1 MTKFNNVSTKD
12 LIEIGKL
19 SKEIKKNMA
28 DGNEKIAYDILGDL
42 NNKLSDLNGNVLEMD
57 EVLKIEQQSKDS
69 ALITLGLYFL
79 RTIYN
84 SCNERSGIT
93 C

>member
-42 NNKLSDLNGNVLEMD
+42 NDKLSNLNGNVLEMD
-57 EVLKIEQQSKDS
+57 EVLKIE
-69 ALITLGLYFL
+69 
-79 RTIYN
+79 
-84 SCNERSGIT
+84 
-93 C
+93 

>member
-1 MTKFNNVSTKD
+1 MTKFNNISTKD

-57 EVLKIEQQSKDS
+57 EVLKIE
-69 ALITLGLYFL
+69 
-79 RTIYN
+79 
-84 SCNERSGIT
+84 
-93 C
+93 

>member
-57 EVLKIEQQSKDS
+57 EVLKIE
-69 ALITLGLYFL
+69 
-79 RTIYN
+79 
-84 SCNERSGIT
+84 
-93 C
+93 

>member
-57 EVLKIEQQSKDS
+57 EVLKIEW
-69 ALITLGLYFL
+69 
-79 RTIYN
+79 
-84 SCNERSGIT
+84 
-93 C
+93 

>member
-42 NNKLSDLNGNVLEMD
+42 NNKLSDLNGN
-57 EVLKIEQQSKDS
+57 
-69 ALITLGLYFL
+69 G
-79 RTIYN
+79 
-84 SCNERSGIT
+84 
-93 C
+93 

>member
-1 MTKFNNVSTKD
+1 MTKFNNVSSKD

-57 EVLKIEQQSKDS
+57 EVLKIE
-69 ALITLGLYFL
+69 
-79 RTIYN
+79 
-84 SCNERSGIT
+84 
-93 C
+93 

>member
-1 MTKFNNVSTKD
+1 MTKFNNVRTKD

-57 EVLKIEQQSKDS
+57 EVLKIE
-69 ALITLGLYFL
+69 
-79 RTIYN
+79 
-84 SCNERSGIT
+84 
-93 C
+93 

>member
-28 DGNEKIAYDILGDL
+28 DGNEKIAYDILGAL
-42 NNKLSDLNGNVLEMD
+42 NDKLSDLNGNVLEMD
-57 EVLKIEQQSKDS
+57 EVLKIE
-69 ALITLGLYFL
+69 
-79 RTIYN
+79 
-84 SCNERSGIT
+84 
-93 C
+93 

>member
-42 NNKLSDLNGNVLEMD
+42 NNKLSDLNGNVLTMD
-57 EVLKIEQQSKDS
+57 EVLSTKD
-69 ALITLGLYFL
+69 
-79 RTIYN
+79 
-84 SCNERSGIT
+84 
-93 C
+93 